1 MSYFKTSYET
11 LQRLASQGRYDDVA
25 GFLVL
30 ARHASGNT
38 EGGYAPYK
46 LSGAGVN
53 SIHDKVGVSEETAR
67 GIVQRLQQ
75 AGVIQP
81 ASAEAKTAF
90 FRARWEVIQGPL
102 DLDLPHAITDPLK
115 KKTAAA
121 DSALAR
127 VRAAVVHP
135 DHAQALNDIS
145 EADVRLDVLMLLLS
159 IYRHTDMHAYGGLSP
174 HCAYRQWDVKS
185 QAPQDGGTR
194 WGAEPEENRAYRQ
207 FMQASLAHVTV
218 RPDVPQD
225 LQMLKDRF
233 WNAFQHI
240 KDSGLVYEAVCQFT
254 GDPAQHDWPGLVMT
268 LRVNDYHAGSSYKNG
283 DPSFLRS
290 ADGHSLGYYT
300 QAIND
305 RDDPEAMWVVLP
317 EPDGALV
324 GIWRPRFRASSPNVG
339 RWIEGEDLMIE
350 RALEVVLEGEA
361 DAASDDF

>member
-11 LQRLASQGRYDDVA
+11 LQRLAIQGRYDDVA

-30 ARHASGNT
+30 ARHASGRA
-38 EGGYAPYK
+38 EGGYEPYK

-115 KKTAAA
+115 TAAA
-121 DSALAR
+121 DSALRR
-127 VRAAVVHP
+127 VRAATVNP
-135 DHAQALNDIS
+135 DHAQALNGIVSPADI
-145 EADVRLDVLMLLLS
+145 RLDVLMLLLA
-159 IYRHTDMHAYGGLSP
+159 IYRHTDMRAYGGLSP

-185 QAPQDGGTR
+185 QAPQDGGIR
-194 WGAEPEENRAYRQ
+194 WGAEPEGDRAYLQ
-207 FMQASLAHVTV
+207 FMQTSLAHVTV

-225 LQMLKDRF
+225 LQTLKDRF
-233 WNAFQHI
+233 WNAFEHI

-254 GDPAQHDWPGLVMT
+254 GDPARHDRAGLVMT
-268 LRVNDYHAGSSYKNG
+268 LRVNDFHAGSSYRDG

-300 QAIND
+300 QAINQ
-305 RDDPEAMWVVLP
+305 REDPEAMWVLLSD
-317 EPDGALV
+317 PDGALV

-339 RWIEGEDLMIE
+339 RWVEQEHAAIE
-350 RALEVVLEGEA
+350 RALEVILEGDEEG
-361 DAASDDF
+361 DADDF